1 MRGMVESSPQTSA
14 SYAKKKA
21 LALDAAAAVFARK
34 GFHGASTKDIAD
46 EMGIKQGSL
55 YYYFDSKEQALK
67 EVCEDGFIL
76 YAERMQRICEKQQP
90 FEAKMYAI
98 VSSHLSAYRQKRNA
112 LIVHN
117 DQRLYL
123 AKENRTLLKDLGT
136 RYRQQLEQT
145 LKEGIDQGV
154 LSAELDTHFI
164 AYSIILL
171 CNSWGGELIRH
182 EEIDLYDTIER
193 CSDLILRGILK
204 KQN

>member
-1 MRGMVESSPQTSA
+1 MSEAIPQSSS

-67 EVCEDGFIL
+67 QVCEDGFIL
-76 YAERMQRICEKQQP
+76 YVERMERICDKRQP

-98 VSSHLSAYRQKRNA
+98 ISSHLSAYRQKRNA

-123 AKENRTLLKDLGT
+123 SKENRGLLKDLGT
-136 RYRQQLEQT
+136 RYRQRLEDT
-145 LKEGIDQGV
+145 LNEGIEQKV
-154 LSAELDTHFI
+154 LDPDTDTHFV
-164 AYSIILL
+164 AYSVILL

-182 EEIDLYDTIER
+182 HDIDLYETIER
-193 CSDLILRGILK
+193 CADLVLRGILK
-204 KQN
+204 PQT